1 MELLMDRS
9 YYRMRGDTGLF
20 ERAKYNPTAEL
31 AVVLAERLEEVQF
44 ENAKEVEE
52 LQDRADDFE
61 REANKLDDKVY
72 ELQQKIDV
80 LELMLA
86 TRDDI
91 IEELKKEQ
99 KND

>member
-1 MELLMDRS
+1 MDRNT
-9 YYRMRGDTGLF
+9 YRMCSDSYLID
-20 ERAKYNPTAEL
+20 EAKHNSNAEL
-31 AVVLAERLEEVQF
+31 AIVLAERLEEVQF
-44 ENAKEVEE
+44 ENAKEIDE

-72 ELQQKIDV
+72 ELQQKNDV

-91 IEELKKEQ
+91 IEQLKKG
-99 KND
+99 N